1 MVHNTRLNGLFLFLS
16 IEWRGQLVSGLR
28 HRVRALEIRAF
39 RGIPLPFAS
48 LEMSALKGRYNCRL
62 NGL

>member
-28 HRVRALEIRAF
+28 YRVRALEIRAF

>member
-1 MVHNTRLNGLFLFLS
+1 MAHNTLLNGLFLFLS

-28 HRVRALEIRAF
+28 YRVRALEIRAF
-39 RGIPLPFAS
+39 RGIPLPFAGF
-48 LEMSALKGRYNCRL
+48 EMSALKGRYNCRL